1 MALPFA
7 ARGTDV
13 KNWKRLLSA
22 VPTSRLVDP
31 STAELHPR
39 SLEAFSASME
49 EVVGQLE
56 SMYMAGASGG
66 GVEVSGRR
74 RYALT
79 GDTGIRQRSSLHD
92 CSGSASCG

>member
-1 MALPFA
+1 
-7 ARGTDV
+7 
-13 KNWKRLLSA
+13 LLSA

-39 SLEAFSASME
+39 SLEAFSASMG
-49 EVVGQLE
+49 EVAGQLE

-66 GVEVSGRR
+66 GVEVRGRR